1 MSPIIS
7 IGGKIRIDKKDA
19 VVTNITNKHV
29 HAVDS
34 NGKTHKVTLKQAETL
49 VA

>member
-1 MSPIIS
+1 MMPIIS
-7 IGGKIRIDKKDA
+7 IGGKIKIDKKDA

-34 NGKTHKVTLKQAETL
+34 NGKTHKITLKQAETL

>member
-1 MSPIIS
+1 MSMMPIIS
-7 IGGKIRIDKKDA
+7 IGGKIKIDKKDA

-34 NGKTHKVTLKQAETL
+34 NGKTHKITLKQAETL
-49 VA
+49 

>member
-1 MSPIIS
+1 MSMMPIIS
-7 IGGKIRIDKKDA
+7 IGGKIKIDKKDA

-34 NGKTHKVTLKQAETL
+34 DGKTHKLTLKQAETL
-49 VA
+49 